1 MGAGYSVEPRY
12 SRIWQNLTEMQ
23 SDEARLRTLDTLL
36 VGQEFVNMAKRTGVY
51 APVLAYIAA
60 QRRGEFAVW
69 PGGGLRPNQPQGGHA
84 PPSTPFQGGH
94 PSAGAPRLANREPT
108 LQIHDAPRRSGSTVL
123 ATVPPPKRALDVL
136 HESYYMLGL
145 DDSQPLTHEVLKS
158 AYKRAAIKAHPDKGG
173 NPELFD
179 KVTRA
184 YTYLDEVL
192 QKLIPKTAKDG
203 TDARFHAP
211 VTLAHAKELRQA
223 AGLGADRGA
232 ARAPVNANVL
242 ELEDEAV
249 APIALNPKNLNMT
262 TFNKLFEENRLPD
275 PDGDDGYGDWLK
287 KQEHVEV
294 KTYDNLRQKFN
305 SDVFHKTFAEETR
318 SRSAAAAETSVSKYR
333 APSELILAPS
343 FGVELGAERPAQ
355 YTKAPNAQGIGY
367 TDLKFA
373 YGQGSTFSQ
382 EVADV
387 STDGRPSNL
396 EDAKREYG
404 TAPRAL
410 SMDEAAAVAA
420 FDRAKQVAEEDRQ
433 RRMAARDVDAE
444 TAHNRLQ
451 KRLLVRN

>member
-1 MGAGYSVEPRY
+1 MGAGLSVEPRY
-12 SRIWQNLTEMQ
+12 SRIWQNLTALQ

-36 VGQEFVNMAKRTGVY
+36 VGQEFVNVAKRTGVY

-60 QRRGEFAVW
+60 QRRGEYAPW
-69 PGGGLRPNQPQGGHA
+69 PGSVQTPQATSQP
-84 PPSTPFQGGH
+84 
-94 PSAGAPRLANREPT
+94 PRLTTREPT
-108 LQIHDAPRRSGSTVL
+108 LQIHDAPRRTGTTTL

-136 HESYYMLGL
+136 HESYYVLGL
-145 DDSQPLTHEVLKS
+145 DDSTPLTHDALKS

-184 YTYLDEVL
+184 YTYIEEVL
-192 QKLIPKTAKDG
+192 QKLIPKTAQDG
-203 TDARFHAP
+203 SDARFTAP
-211 VTLAHAKELRQA
+211 VTLAHAKTVRQV
-223 AGLGADRGA
+223 AGLPLDRGG

-249 APIALNPKNLNMT
+249 APVALNPKNLNMT
-262 TFNKLFEENRLPD
+262 TFNKLFEENKLPD

-287 KQEHVEV
+287 KQEDVSV

-305 SDVFHKTFAEETR
+305 SDIFHKAFADETR
-318 SRSAAAAETSVSKYR
+318 AKTTATETSVSKYR

-343 FGVELGAERPAQ
+343 FGVELGGERPAQ
-355 YTKAPNAQGIGY
+355 YTKAPGGQGIGY

-382 EVADV
+382 DVADV

-410 SMDEAAAVAA
+410 SADEAAAVAA
-420 FDRAKQVAEEDRQ
+420 FDRAKQVAEEERQ

-451 KRLLVRN
+451 KRLMIRN

>member
-1 MGAGYSVEPRY
+1 MGAGLSVEPRY

-36 VGQEFVNMAKRTGVY
+36 VGQEFINVAKRTGVY
-51 APVLAYIAA
+51 AQVLAYIAS
-60 QRRGEFAVW
+60 QRRGEYAPW
-69 PGGGLRPNQPQGGHA
+69 PGGGQRP
-84 PPSTPFQGGH
+84 PPSMAQT
-94 PSAGAPRLANREPT
+94 PRLTSREPT
-108 LQIHDAPRRSGSTVL
+108 LQIHDAPRRSGPTTL

-136 HESYYMLGL
+136 HESYYILGL
-145 DDSQPLTHEVLKS
+145 DDSLPLSHETLKS
-158 AYKRAAIKAHPDKGG
+158 AYKRAAMKAHPDKGG

-184 YTYLDEVL
+184 FTYLDEVL
-192 QKLIPKTAKDG
+192 QKLIPKTAQDG
-203 TDARFHAP
+203 SDARFTAP
-211 VTLAHAKELRQA
+211 VTLAQAKTARQV
-223 AGLGADRGA
+223 AGLPVDRGG

-242 ELEDEAV
+242 ELEDEAL
-249 APIALNPKNLNMT
+249 APIALNPKKLNMT
-262 TFNKLFEENRLPD
+262 TFNKLFEENKLPD

-287 KQEHVEV
+287 KQEDVSV

-305 SDVFHKTFAEETR
+305 SDIFHKAFADETR
-318 SRSAAAAETSVSKYR
+318 SRTTTAETSVSKYR
-333 APSELILAPS
+333 APSELTLAPS
-343 FGVELGAERPAQ
+343 FGTELGAARPAQ
-355 YTKAPNAQGIGY
+355 YTKAPGAQGIGY

-373 YGQGSTFSQ
+373 YGEGATFSQ
-382 EVADV
+382 DVADV

-410 SMDEAAAVAA
+410 SSEEAAAVAA
-420 FDRAKQVAEEDRQ
+420 FDRAKQVAEEERQ

-451 KRLLVRN
+451 KRLMIRN

>member
-60 QRRGEFAVW
+60 LRRGEFAVW
-69 PGGGLRPNQPQGGHA
+69 PGGGLRPQA

-94 PSAGAPRLANREPT
+94 PTAGAPRLASREPT
-108 LQIHDAPRRSGSTVL
+108 LQIHDAPRPSGPTTL
-123 ATVPPPKRALDVL
+123 ATVAPPKRALDVL
-136 HESYYMLGL
+136 HESYYILSI
-145 DDSQPLTHEVLKS
+145 DDSQPLSHESLKS

-173 NPELFD
+173 KPEQFD

-223 AGLGADRGA
+223 AGLGTDRGA

-242 ELEDEAV
+242 ELEDEPM

-294 KTYDNLRQKFN
+294 KTYDKLRQKFN
-305 SDVFHKTFAEETR
+305 ADVFHKTFAEETR
-318 SRSAAAAETSVSKYR
+318 TRSAATAETSVSKYR

-355 YTKAPNAQGIGY
+355 YTKAPGGQGIGY

-387 STDGRPSNL
+387 GTDGRPTNL
-396 EDAKREYG
+396 EEAKREYG

-410 SMDEAAAVAA
+410 SAEEATAVAA
-420 FDRAKQVAEEDRQ
+420 FDRAKQAAEEDRQ